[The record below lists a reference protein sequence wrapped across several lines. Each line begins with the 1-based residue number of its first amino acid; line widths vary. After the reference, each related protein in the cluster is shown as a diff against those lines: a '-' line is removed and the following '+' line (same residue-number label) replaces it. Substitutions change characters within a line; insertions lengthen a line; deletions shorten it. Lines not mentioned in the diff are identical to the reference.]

1 MSGAGK
7 TTLEGL
13 RGFFAGG
20 APEKVVQQAAE
31 ALFPQMR
38 RDVEA
43 AVGAAVDRTLKD
55 AARWEAKFKELEHI
69 TKKLEALASR
79 QKEQIET
86 LKGQL
91 EEERESVATLNALLG
106 ADEGAGGGK

>member
-1 MSGAGK
+1 MSGK

-38 RDVEA
+38 REVES
-43 AVGAAVDRTLKD
+43 AVERVLKD

-69 TKKLEALASR
+69 TNKLEALASR

-106 ADEGAGGGK
+106 ADEDAGGGK